1 MKDIFGATIS
11 GLCIVHC
18 MLTPVLLV
26 MGISIA
32 GLSFLESEW
41 IHQLLA
47 VPMVLLLV
55 WSISQGWS
63 IHRQR
68 QPVIFGLTG
77 LLLLAASL
85 TTTDT
90 LETCLAVS
98 AGIILILAHLL
109 NRKLIRNGAMQCA

>member
-1 MKDIFGATIS
+1 MKDILGAAVS

-18 MLTPVLLV
+18 IITPVLLI
-26 MGISIA
+26 MGISMA

-55 WSISQGWS
+55 WSISLGWR

-68 QPVIFGLTG
+68 QPVIFGFTG

-85 TTTDT
+85 STTDV

-98 AGIILILAHLL
+98 AGLILIIAHLL
-109 NRKLIRNGAMQCA
+109 NRKLIKHGAMQCA

>member
-1 MKDIFGATIS
+1 MKDILGATIS
-11 GLCIVHC
+11 GLCIIHC
-18 MLTPVLLV
+18 MLTPVLLI
-26 MGISIA
+26 MGISMA

-41 IHQLLA
+41 VHQLLA

-55 WSISQGWS
+55 WSISHGWR

-68 QPVIFGLTG
+68 QPVLFGLAG
-77 LLLLAASL
+77 LLLLIASL
-85 TTTDT
+85 STTDV

-98 AGIILILAHLL
+98 AGLILILAHLL